1 MDYPPKRTAK
11 ISTISSNT
19 SQANKIVSN
28 SILMKIN
35 YHFSCANP
43 ASQYIQVAL
52 KLSDIDRNNLVL
64 QLPSWR
70 PGRYQLADYAQNIRF
85 FKIIDQTN
93 SPISFEKESKN
104 RWVFSTLLGAEYF
117 ISYEYYAAKM
127 DAGSCWVDEDQVYLN
142 FVNCCMEVIG
152 APDLPYELS
161 FDIPPDFL
169 IATTLTPN
177 GENNYLSSNFQELAD
192 SSLLAAQCLTH
203 WQYNAGETNFHCWF
217 NGEIHF
223 EKEPF
228 LSFFKK
234 FTKSQIEDFGEF
246 PESEYHFIFQLLSY
260 PHYHGVEH
268 RKGTVITFGPAE
280 SLSVPSQMEELLGV
294 SSHELYHAWN
304 VCRIRPTELLPY
316 DFSKEIYTK
325 AGWILEGITTYM
337 GDLYLL
343 KSGVYSLETYLK
355 HLEKII
361 NREAQNYGWK
371 NYNIL
376 ESSMDLWLDGYQTGI
391 PDRKVNIYSHG
402 ALICLCLDIM
412 LMNSSGNTLAQVMK
426 AAWLIFGKRNL
437 GYSQLSFWKTL
448 LGKTLNDPEMNLF
461 YTDYIAGRNDILTKV
476 KELLPLLG
484 LELVSNPTDDA
495 LASKA
500 GILSSQ
506 GKITK
511 IHPHS
516 PAYQTLMI
524 GDEILVSTSEK
535 SVTVKAQRSNGKLI
549 STSIQISDQ
558 EFFPSYTLKINAES
572 GLQAQWMK

>member
-1 MDYPPKRTAK
+1 
-11 ISTISSNT
+11 
-19 SQANKIVSN
+19 
-28 SILMKIN
+28 MKIN
-35 YHFSCANP
+35 YQFSCANP

-85 FKIIDQTN
+85 FKINDRTN
-93 SPISFEKESKN
+93 NPVVFEKESKN
-104 RWVFSTLLGAEYF
+104 HWVFSAKLGGEYF

-142 FVNCCMEVIG
+142 FVNCCMEVIE

-161 FDIPPDFL
+161 FGLPPDFS

-177 GENNYLSSNFQELAD
+177 GGNTYLASNFQELAD
-192 SSLLAAQCLTH
+192 SSLLAAQSLTH
-203 WQYNAGETNFHCWF
+203 WQYQACEINFHCWF

-223 EKEPF
+223 EKELF
-228 LSFFKK
+228 LSSFEK
-234 FTKSQIEDFGEF
+234 FTKRQIEDFDEF
-246 PESEYHFIFQLLSY
+246 PEAQYHFIFQLLPY

-280 SLSVPSQMEELLGV
+280 SLSDPSQMEELLGV
-294 SSHELYHAWN
+294 CSHELYHAWN
-304 VCRIRPTELLPY
+304 VCRIRPSELLPY
-316 DFSKEIYTK
+316 DFSKETYTK

-355 HLEKII
+355 HLQKII
-361 NREAQNYGWK
+361 NREAQNFGWK

-376 ESSMDLWLDGYQTGI
+376 ESSVDLWLDGYQGGI

-412 LMNSSGNTLAQVMK
+412 LLKSSGKSLAEVMK
-426 AAWLIFGKRNL
+426 AAWLRFGKRNL

-448 LGKTLNDPEMNLF
+448 LGKTLHEPVMNLF
-461 YTDYIAGRNDILTKV
+461 YTDYIAGRKDVLAKV
-476 KELLPLLG
+476 KELLLLIG
-484 LELVSNPTDDA
+484 LELLSNPTEDP

-500 GILSSQ
+500 GLLTKQ
-506 GKITK
+506 EKITK
-511 IHPHS
+511 IHPES

-524 GDEILVSTSEK
+524 GDEISVSSSET
-535 SVTVKAQRSNGKLI
+535 SVTIKAKRSNGKLI
-549 STSIQISDQ
+549 STSIQFSDQ
-558 EFFPSYTLKINAES
+558 EFFPSYTLKINLNSE
-572 GLQAQWMK
+572 LQAQWMS